1 MFFLFY
7 ILIGVFSGFLSGL
20 LGIGGG
26 TVLVPGLLVAFSHAS
41 LPVQLQMHL
50 ATSTALASIIFSS
63 FVAVIHQQ
71 RSFAINWPLFRQ
83 LAPGMVLG
91 LVTGAF
97 IALFLSTQVLK
108 LVFSLFLFS
117 VAFKILFNQNQSE
130 KKEEAINLTLLKK
143 WLIGA
148 SIGIISGLL
157 GIGGGA
163 IAVPIFLRL
172 GLSTHHAIATSSAC
186 VLLLAII
193 GAITFTVTGLHAKH
207 LPVGSGGFVYWPA
220 VFGVSIGSMVV
231 VPLGTRLSKRLPGHH
246 LKKIFALFLLVV
258 GIAMLIP

>member
-7 ILIGVFSGFLSGL
+7 ILIGAFAGFLSGL

-26 TVLVPGLLVAFSHAS
+26 TVLVPGLLFAFSHAG
-41 LPVQLQMHL
+41 LPIQLQMHL

-63 FVAVIHQQ
+63 LVSVYQQQ
-71 RSFAINWPLFRQ
+71 RSFSINWSLFRQ
-83 LAPGMVLG
+83 LAPGMIIGIVM
-91 LVTGAF
+91 GAS
-97 IALFLSTQVLK
+97 IALLLSTQFLK
-108 LVFSLFLFS
+108 LLFSLFLFS
-117 VAFKILFNQNQSE
+117 VAIKIFFNKKSE
-130 KKEEAINLTLLKK
+130 RKEIINLTSIKK
-143 WLIGA
+143 WTLGI

-193 GAITFTVTGLHAKH
+193 GAITFTITGLHAQN
-207 LPVGSGGFVYWPA
+207 LPAGSGGFVYWPA
-220 VFGVSIGSMVV
+220 VMGVAMGSILF
-231 VPLGTRLSKRLPGHH
+231 VPLGTRLGKRTSGYH
-246 LKKIFALFLLVV
+246 LRKIFALFLLVLSTM
-258 GIAMLIP
+258 MLIP

>member
-7 ILIGVFSGFLSGL
+7 SLIGIFAGFLSGL

-26 TVLVPGLLVAFSHAS
+26 TVLVPGLLFAFSHAG
-41 LPVQLQMHL
+41 LPEQLQMHL

-71 RSFAINWPLFRQ
+71 RSYAISWPLFRQ
-83 LAPGMVLG
+83 LAPGMIIGIVI
-91 LVTGAF
+91 GAL
-97 IALFLSTQVLK
+97 IALLLSTQILK
-108 LVFSLFLFS
+108 LLFSLFLFS
-117 VAFKILFNQNQSE
+117 VACKILFNRNKPE
-130 KKEEAINLTLLKK
+130 RKGTINLTLLKK
-143 WLIGA
+143 CSLGFC
-148 SIGIISGLL
+148 IGIISGLL

-193 GAITFTVTGLHAKH
+193 GALTFTLTGLHAQN
-207 LPVGSGGFVYWPA
+207 LPLGSGGFVYWPA
-220 VFGVSIGSMVV
+220 VIGVSIGSMVV
-231 VPLGTRLSKRLPGHH
+231 VPFGTRLGKRLPGHH
-246 LKKIFALFLLVV
+246 LRKIFALFLLVV
-258 GIAMLIP
+258 GVTLLIP

>member
-7 ILIGVFSGFLSGL
+7 ILIGLFAGFLSGL

-26 TVLVPGLLVAFSHAS
+26 TVLVPGLLFAFSHAG

-63 FVAVIHQQ
+63 LVAVIQQQ
-71 RSFAINWPLFRQ
+71 RSYAINWPLFRQ
-83 LAPGMVLG
+83 LAPGMVIG
-91 LVTGAF
+91 IVVGAL

-108 LVFSLFLFS
+108 LLFSLFLFS
-117 VAFKILFNQNQSE
+117 VAFKILFNRSQPE
-130 KKEEAINLTLLKK
+130 RKETIRLTLLKK
-143 WLIGA
+143 CSLGGF
-148 SIGIISGLL
+148 IGIISGLL

-193 GAITFTVTGLHAKH
+193 GALTFTFTGLHAQN
-207 LPVGSGGFVYWPA
+207 LPLGSGGFVYWPA
-220 VFGVSIGSMVV
+220 VIGVSIGSMVV
-231 VPLGTRLSKRLPGHH
+231 VPLGTRLGKRLPGRH
-246 LKKIFALFLLVV
+246 LRKIFALFLLVV
-258 GIAMLIP
+258 GITLLIP